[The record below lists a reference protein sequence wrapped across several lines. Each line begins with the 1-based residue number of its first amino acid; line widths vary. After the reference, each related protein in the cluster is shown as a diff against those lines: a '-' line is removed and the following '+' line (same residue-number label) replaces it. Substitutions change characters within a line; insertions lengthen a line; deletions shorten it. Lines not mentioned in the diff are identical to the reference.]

1 MSNSEN
7 VVEILLDIRN
17 QLYLNKKVF
26 NIEDLERYTGLSK
39 SKIYK
44 LSRLQL
50 LPKGSNK
57 NIRQLFFKKEDI
69 DNWLLGEPDTSD
81 DFLEAEFN
89 KKLLLNKKA

>member
-7 VVEILLDIRN
+7 VVEILLDIRD

-44 LSRLQL
+44 LSRLNL
-50 LPKGSNK
+50 IPKGSND

-69 DNWLLGEPDTSD
+69 DNWLLGEPDISD
-81 DFLEAEFN
+81 TFLESEFN
-89 KKLLLNKKA
+89 NALLQNKKA